1 MIDAKL
7 AAALGA
13 AGVPLAGV
21 PAFHV
26 IRAGFDWV
34 AIIEIA
40 IMILGSV
47 ILILKKPKADK

>member
-7 AAALGA
+7 AAVLGA